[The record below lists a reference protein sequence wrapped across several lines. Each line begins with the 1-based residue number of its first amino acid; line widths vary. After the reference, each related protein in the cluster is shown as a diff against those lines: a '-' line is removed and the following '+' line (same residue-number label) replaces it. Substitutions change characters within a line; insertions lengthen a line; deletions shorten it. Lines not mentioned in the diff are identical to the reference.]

1 VHLQKTTELVE
12 SLLLRRVADKEL
24 GQHFLIE
31 DSILER
37 TIELAGLG
45 SEDHVLEVGPGP
57 GVLTQ
62 RLLATGAKVTAIE
75 IDPIACEHLRDSIQH
90 ENLTLIE
97 GDALKAKL
105 PLDLSAVVANIPYQ
119 ISSPLIEKLSQHQR
133 QYFGLERIV
142 ILLQEEFAIRLSMN
156 AGIASRGS
164 LGMTVAM
171 EWTTQMDLKVGPQA
185 FKPQPSIHSRLVKLE
200 PHDPFKEMGAE
211 IPEPD
216 KRLAR
221 LIVSTAFEE
230 RRKKMRNRL
239 MQAPKRIAR
248 VKGWH
253 ASGYRDVAKKLIAS
267 PQREGL
273 PLGWLDARPE
283 QLDLYFWLAL
293 AGWLQ
298 ELHALKDGKGG

>member
-1 VHLQKTTELVE
+1 MRVHLQETKELVE
-12 SLLLRRVADKEL
+12 SLLLRRSADKEL

-31 DSILER
+31 ESILDR
-37 TIELAGLG
+37 AIELAQL
-45 SEDHVLEVGPGP
+45 SAEDHVLEIGPGP

-75 IDPIACEHLRDSIQH
+75 IDPVACEHLRECMKH
-90 ENLTLIE
+90 ENLTLVE

-119 ISSPLIEKLSQHQR
+119 ISSPLIERLSQHQR
-133 QYFGLERIV
+133 QYFGLQRI
-142 ILLQEEFAIRLSMN
+142 IMLLQEEFAIRLSMN

-185 FKPQPSIHSRLVKLE
+185 FKPQPKIHSRLVKLV
-200 PHDPFKEMGAE
+200 PNDPFKEMENG
-211 IPEPD
+211 IPKPD

-221 LIVSTAFEE
+221 LIVSTAFGE
-230 RRKKMRNRL
+230 RRKKMKNRL
-239 MQAPKRIAR
+239 LQAPKRIAR

-253 ASGYRDVAKKLIAS
+253 ASGYRTAAKKLIAS
-267 PQREGL
+267 PQKKGL

-283 QLDLYFWLAL
+283 QLDLHFWLAL

-298 ELHALKDGKGG
+298 ELYD